1 MYLSFFTKIFCE
13 RGHDW
18 IGEGMRGEVWKRIKF
33 YGIYT
38 QKILFEDV
46 SEHSNMAAI
55 SWGLLNAD
63 AAKYV
68 CGL

>member
-1 MYLSFFTKIFCE
+1 
-13 RGHDW
+13 
-18 IGEGMRGEVWKRIKF
+18 MRGEVWKRIKF

-63 AAKYV
+63 ATKYV